1 MCINWKVVAGL
12 AVAGLGVFAFAPN
25 LIGAA
30 LPVLVLAACPLSMV
44 VMMRAMSGRG
54 RCDTHNAGS
63 EGGAATASN
72 QDELAELRAEVAQ
85 LRTGRSGP
93 DKLPG
98 DRSANI
104 T

>member
-12 AVAGLGVFAFAPN
+12 AVAGLGVYALAPN

-30 LPVLVLAACPLSMV
+30 LPILVLAACPLSMV

-54 RCDTHNAGS
+54 SCDTQVAS
-63 EGGAATASN
+63 EGGAATAAR

-85 LRTGRSGP
+85 LRAERSGP
-93 DKLPG
+93 DEFPR
-98 DRSANI
+98 DRSANL